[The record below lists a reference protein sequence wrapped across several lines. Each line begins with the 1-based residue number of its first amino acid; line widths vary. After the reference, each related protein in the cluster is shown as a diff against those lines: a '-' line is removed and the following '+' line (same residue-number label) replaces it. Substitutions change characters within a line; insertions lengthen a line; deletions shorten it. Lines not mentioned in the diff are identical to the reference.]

1 MNRSSNVL
9 KDLLK
14 KEVSTS
20 CKSDGDEEYFD
31 NKEIAFETCYEKLS
45 CYAIYDEDCDAQG
58 PFETCK
64 SPENVKTGVGSSS
77 CIYRKIIGDNI
88 ALNIYFKFLK
98 YAITYYFDHS
108 LF

>member
-1 MNRSSNVL
+1 MNRSSNML

-31 NKEIAFETCYEKLS
+31 NKEIAFETCHERLN
-45 CYAIYDEDCDAQG
+45 CYAIYDEDCDGQG

-64 SPENVKTGVGSSS
+64 SPENVKTGEGSSS
-77 CIYRKIIGDNI
+77 CIYRKIKGGNI
-88 ALNIYFKFLK
+88 APCIYIEFLK
-98 YAITYYFDHS
+98 YAIIYYFDHS